1 MGPPHG
7 SLKGLSTVNG
17 RRQALSY
24 GPTGIVWFFII
35 SRPMSLIVSGFVAGS
50 GKSIL
55 WWATLRQTFVDVAN
69 IRHQFV
75 NYKGHRI
82 ITCNWIGFNCLLLL

>member
-7 SLKGLSTVNG
+7 SLKGLSTMSG

-24 GPTGIVWFFII
+24 GSTGIVWFFTF
-35 SRPMSLIVSGFVAGS
+35 SRSTPLILSGFVAGS

-55 WWATLRQTFVDVAN
+55 WWVTLWLTLVDVAN
-69 IRHQFV
+69 IRQQFV
-75 NYKGHRI
+75 DH
-82 ITCNWIGFNCLLLL
+82 